1 MESDICGQEKAL
13 RAAFLDD
20 MIRSV
25 ATRTQKAPDI
35 KQNPNHPRQ
44 MICRFSSLPS
54 QHGFFLW
61 HFKEVKL
68 M

>member
-13 RAAFLDD
+13 RAAYLDN

-25 ATRTQKAPDI
+25 ATRTQKAPDT
-35 KQNPNHPRQ
+35 KQNPNLPRQ

-54 QHGFFLW
+54 QHDVFFV
-61 HFKEVKL
+61 KEVKL

>member
-13 RAAFLDD
+13 RAAFLDN

-25 ATRTQKAPDI
+25 ATRTQQAPDI
-35 KQNPNHPRQ
+35 KQNTNHPRHVDLAP
-44 MICRFSSLPS
+44 RPHVFVFL
-54 QHGFFLW
+54 FFL

-68 M
+68 I